1 MRYLV
6 IIGLAI
12 IAGILIRIK
21 REYKNRIL
29 LCFGV
34 LIALMSGLYDIRL
47 LGKLLPIYRPLNQT
61 FYQTEFLENG
71 EYPDSLL
78 MLLFKDKKVYV
89 KDEEFLLYQVEEQ
102 HKHFLYAYYHAK
114 DVYSFLDYAGASTIR
129 DDKMNGT
136 MIDEDRLAEDFS
148 ELGITN
154 DMFRYC
160 FMYNDIQ
167 DEPGRYFNYFW
178 YYYELLD
185 TIRAYMNIMPD
196 SKGETVFNADELVI
210 LWNTVDGTEEEDIY
224 IMTKD
229 YYDKEVAGNE

>member
-6 IIGLAI
+6 IIGLAL

-34 LIALMSGLYDIRL
+34 LIALMSGLYDVRL
-47 LGKLLPIYRPLNQT
+47 LGKLLPVYRPLNQT

-78 MLLFKDKKVYV
+78 AMLLKGKTVYT
-89 KDEEFLLYQVEEQ
+89 KDEIYLLEDTEP
-102 HKHFLYAYYHAK
+102 HGKSFLYAYYHARN
-114 DVYSFLDYAGASTIR
+114 VYWFLDFAGASNVR
-129 DDKMNGT
+129 DKNMNGYGLDST
-136 MIDEDRLAEDFS
+136 LLERDFD

-160 FMYNDIQ
+160 FMHNDIS
-167 DEPGRYFNYFW
+167 DEPGNYFTYYW
-178 YYYELLD
+178 YYYEYLD
-185 TIRAYMNIMPD
+185 SIKAYLNVVSD
-196 SKGETVFNADELVI
+196 SKGETVFDADELVI

>member
-6 IIGLAI
+6 IIGLAL

-34 LIALMSGLYDIRL
+34 LIVVMSGLYNVRL
-47 LGKLLPIYRPLNQT
+47 LNKLLPVFRPVNQT

-102 HKHFLYAYYHAK
+102 HKFFLYAYYHAK

-129 DDKMNGT
+129 DDKMNGI
-136 MIDEDRLAEDFS
+136 MVDEDRLAEDFT

-167 DEPGRYFNYFW
+167 DEPGRYFNYYW

-196 SKGETVFNADELVI
+196 SNGETVFDADELVI

>member
-6 IIGLAI
+6 IIGLAL

-47 LGKLLPIYRPLNQT
+47 LGKLLPVYRPSNQT

-102 HKHFLYAYYHAK
+102 HKFFLYAYYHAK

-136 MIDEDRLAEDFS
+136 MIDEDRLAEDFT

-167 DEPGRYFNYFW
+167 DEPGRYFNYYW

-196 SKGETVFNADELVI
+196 SNGETVFDADELVI